1 MGHLIALWKLFC
13 VSLGLSCPVQL
24 HRLLYNVFTGVSFF
38 SGSSRFHECV
48 VSSRDRAGKLG

>member
-24 HRLLYNVFTGVSFF
+24 HRLLYNVFTSVSFF
-38 SGSSRFHECV
+38 LGRPGSTNV
-48 VSSRDRAGKLG
+48 